1 MAAPQNQQSEFI
13 LISPNWIVR
22 RPADDAS
29 IWRVLF
35 FNQFLVAHPQP
46 QAPLAPQH
54 AQQQQQQNLPQNA
67 VQQQLLQ
74 ANLDTLD
81 VLTLEQILVP
91 LFDTHVVR
99 VSNTWSFHWL
109 PGANPTNIHHPTV
122 PIPKTYASFK
132 NVGVHLCVPSNIR
145 VISTSRAIFN
155 FMNYRWARD
164 RTVVISNCYLSKLV
178 TDLNRHKFFK
188 QIVETTLRGT
198 REMDIHTGRY
208 HRLESRITD
217 FSRYCE
223 SVRRIT
229 FRCGRG
235 CEWVEN
241 PVTHQQRVVEHLSY
255 TWRPHGFLV
264 GRMAAQ
270 DIHFKQTRIWPAGL
284 ERIFRR
290 YLYLTAEW
298 RNARGLLGAI
308 RRKRV
313 RANER
318 HPIRMTF
325 EIEFMAMRTNH
336 MNAFLQYEN
345 HGGFTVT
352 VSC

>member
-164 RTVVISNCYLSKLV
+164 RTVVISNCYL
-178 TDLNRHKFFK
+178 R
-188 QIVETTLRGT
+188 
-198 REMDIHTGRY
+198 
-208 HRLESRITD
+208 
-217 FSRYCE
+217 
-223 SVRRIT
+223 
-229 FRCGRG
+229 
-235 CEWVEN
+235 
-241 PVTHQQRVVEHLSY
+241 
-255 TWRPHGFLV
+255 
-264 GRMAAQ
+264 
-270 DIHFKQTRIWPAGL
+270 
-284 ERIFRR
+284 
-290 YLYLTAEW
+290 
-298 RNARGLLGAI
+298 AI

-352 VSC
+352 VLTFDVETRALLSVAGSLTKAQL